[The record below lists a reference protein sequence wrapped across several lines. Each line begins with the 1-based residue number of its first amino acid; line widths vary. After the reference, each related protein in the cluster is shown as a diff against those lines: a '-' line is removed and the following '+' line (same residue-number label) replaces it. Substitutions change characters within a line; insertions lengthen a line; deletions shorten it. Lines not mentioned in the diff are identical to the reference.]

1 VTPWA
6 VWILTGMGIGTAV
19 ARRRS
24 MAAVLVAVQT
34 LGVGVAAVALAPGRS
49 SGFALAAA
57 ILCLKALAVALLLA
71 VAVSR
76 TREARPVLDD
86 APPLLRLAVTV
97 GLVLVV
103 AGLVPAFG
111 LETSSAE
118 DGAAAMVTAGLA
130 IVVVRRAALFQLL
143 ALLVAENGIAVAA
156 LSVSGGLPVV
166 VELGIAFDVVLL
178 ALVAVAFHERI
189 FRSFGTTDTAA
200 LGELRD

>member
-1 VTPWA
+1 
-6 VWILTGMGIGTAV
+6 MGVAAAV

-24 MAAVLVAVQT
+24 MAAVVVALQT
-34 LGVGVAAVALAPGRS
+34 VGVGVAAVALAPGRS
-49 SGFALAAA
+49 SDFAVAAA
-57 ILCLKALAVALLLA
+57 ILCLKALAVALLLV

-76 TREARPVLDD
+76 TREARPVPDE
-86 APPLLRLAVTV
+86 APPLLRLAVAV
-97 GLVLVV
+97 GLVLAV

-118 DGAAAMVTAGLA
+118 DGAAAIVAASLA
-130 IVVVRRAALFQLL
+130 IIVVRRAALFQLL

-156 LSVSGGLPVV
+156 LSVSGGLPVG
-166 VELGIAFDVVLL
+166 VELGVAFDVVLL
-178 ALVAVAFHERI
+178 ALVAVVFHERI